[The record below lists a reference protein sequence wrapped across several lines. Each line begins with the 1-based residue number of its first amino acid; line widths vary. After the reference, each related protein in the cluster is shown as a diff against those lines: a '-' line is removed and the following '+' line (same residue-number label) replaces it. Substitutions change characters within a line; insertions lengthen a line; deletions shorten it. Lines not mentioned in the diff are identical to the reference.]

1 MASNPKTD
9 AEARYARA
17 QKRAQDATKAMSEAQ
32 VEARRVEANTVRLK
46 ALRMAKEAADL
57 AAKPAE
63 KPVKAKAAKKAKPA
77 AATRKAKPAAK
88 MDEGIPV
95 EELTA
100 ENDE

>member
-1 MASNPKTD
+1 LASNPKTD

-57 AAKPAE
+57 VAKPAE
-63 KPVKAKAAKKAKPA
+63 KPVKAKAAKKAKRTA
-77 AATRKAKPAAK
+77 AAKAKSAAK

>member
-1 MASNPKTD
+1 LASNPKTD

-63 KPVKAKAAKKAKPA
+63 APAKGKGKKKAKV
-77 AATRKAKPAAK
+77 AAK
-88 MDEGIPV
+88 MDEGIAV
-95 EELTA
+95 ENLTA

>member
-1 MASNPKTD
+1 MASNTKTD

-63 KPVKAKAAKKAKPA
+63 KPAKTKAAKKAKPA
-77 AATRKAKPAAK
+77 AAAKAKPAAK